1 MSIAHTLHDYMMQ
14 QGVRYEVTTH
24 PHTLTSMETAAAA
37 HVPGDELAKAVI
49 LEDDDGYVMAVVPA
63 THHVKL
69 GKLRGQLGRN
79 LRLAL
84 ERDFSAVFSDCEAG
98 AIPPLGMAY
107 GMPTLVDDSLAE
119 QPDVYLEA
127 GDHEG
132 LIHLERSAFQ
142 NLLATAQHGRFS
154 SHI

>member
-1 MSIAHTLHDYMMQ
+1 MSIAHTLQDYMTQ
-14 QGVRYEVTTH
+14 RGIHYEVMTH
-24 PHTLTSMETAAAA
+24 PHTATSMETAAAA

-63 THHVKL
+63 THHVRL

-84 ERDFSAVFSDCEAG
+84 ERDFSTLFSDCEPG
-98 AIPPLGMAY
+98 AVPPLGMAY
-107 GMPTLVDDSLAE
+107 GMPTLVDDSLTE
-119 QPDVYLEA
+119 QPDVYFEA

-132 LIHLERSAFQ
+132 LVHLNGIAFQ
-142 NLLATAQHGRFS
+142 GLLAAAQHGRFS
-154 SHI
+154 SRI